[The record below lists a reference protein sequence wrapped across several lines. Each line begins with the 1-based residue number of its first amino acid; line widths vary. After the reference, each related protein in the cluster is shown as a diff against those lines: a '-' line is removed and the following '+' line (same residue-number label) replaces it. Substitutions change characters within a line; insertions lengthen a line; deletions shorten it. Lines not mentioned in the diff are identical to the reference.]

1 MRKSCPFLE
10 KAVGER
16 SETDDGGG
24 DKNAFGLNAALKLV
38 DPVQEDHIG
47 AQHQQRRQQRRQ
59 SGDDQHPT
67 RQIIDPRGVSARKH
81 EHCVEHA
88 RDEHVAGVAAGVADD
103 FGLGFALHGGAP
115 QSQPLATATATNML
129 TRMAAQA
136 AGLGCWQ
143 IFIAI
148 SSSSDRY
155 IISSLLDC
163 QAYLSRLLA
172 GRESGLSK
180 AMS

>member
-1 MRKSCPFLE
+1 
-10 KAVGER
+10 
-16 SETDDGGG
+16 
-24 DKNAFGLNAALKLV
+24 FG
-38 DPVQEDHIG
+38 I
-47 AQHQQRRQQRRQ
+47 
-59 SGDDQHPT
+59 
-67 RQIIDPRGVSARKH
+67 
-81 EHCVEHA
+81 
-88 RDEHVAGVAAGVADD
+88 
-103 FGLGFALHGGAP
+103 GFALHGGAP
-115 QSQPLATATATNML
+115 QSQPLATATGTNML

-136 AGLGCWQ
+136 AGLGSWQ

-180 AMS
+180 AMSGICGIDEAGRGPWAGPVVAATVILPAKQLPKGLADSKQLSAQALEELAHASRACAIVGVGVASAEAIDQINILQATYLAMRRAFDGL